1 MGMTLSFTRVTP
13 EELERAFE
21 EPDLAEGFVED
32 ESRPYCFL
40 EKSWAGI
47 GFLLRA
53 AGVDVDLY
61 EDGDPIDEEAVRFGW
76 SGDVVVR
83 TAEALGATPV
93 EVLVSHYDPAKLNAE
108 EVYPMRHLWDADD
121 LDYLR
126 DNYVDLVRFFQ
137 ETAAVGG
144 AAIRDFSF

>member
-13 EELERAFE
+13 EELDRAFE
-21 EPDLAEGFVED
+21 EPDLAEEFVDD
-32 ESRPYCFL
+32 ENRPYCFL

-61 EDGDPIDEEAVRFGW
+61 EDGDPIDEEATRFGW
-76 SGDVVVR
+76 SGDMVAR
-83 TAEALGATPV
+83 TAKALGATPV
-93 EVLVSHYDPAKLNAE
+93 EVLVSHYDPAELSAE

-126 DNYVDLVRFFQ
+126 DNYVDLVRFFA

>member
-13 EELERAFE
+13 EELDRAFE
-21 EPDLAEGFVED
+21 DPDLAEEFVED

-47 GFLLRA
+47 GFLMRA

-61 EDGDPIDEEAVRFGW
+61 EDGDPIDEEATRWGW
-76 SGDVVVR
+76 SAPMVAR
-83 TAEALGATPV
+83 TAKALSAVPV
-93 EVLVSHYDPAKLNAE
+93 EVLVSHYDPAKLSAE
-108 EVYPMRHLWDADD
+108 GVYPMRNMWDADD
-121 LDYLR
+121 LEYLR
-126 DNYVDLVRFFQ
+126 ENYVDLVEFFQ

>member
-13 EELERAFE
+13 EELDRAFE
-21 EPDLAEGFVED
+21 NPDLAEELVDD
-32 ESRPYCFL
+32 ENRPYCFL
-40 EKSWAGI
+40 EKAWAGI

-61 EDGDPIDEEAVRFGW
+61 EDGDPINEEATWFGW
-76 SGDVVVR
+76 SEDDVAR
-83 TAEALGATPV
+83 TAKALSATPV
-93 EVLVSHYDPAKLNAE
+93 EVLVSHYDPAKLSAE
-108 EVYPMRHLWDADD
+108 GVYPMNHLWDADD

-126 DNYVDLVRFFQ
+126 YHYVDLVEFFE

>member
-1 MGMTLSFTRVTP
+1 MSMTLSFTRVTP
-13 EELERAFE
+13 EELDRAFE
-21 EPDLAEGFVED
+21 DPESAEEFLED

-40 EKSWAGI
+40 EKAWAGI

-61 EDGDPIDEEAVRFGW
+61 EDGDPIDDEATRFGW
-76 SGDVVVR
+76 SEQMI
-83 TAEALGATPV
+83 AEAADALGATPV
-93 EVLVSHYDPAKLNAE
+93 EVLVSHYDPAKLSAE

-126 DNYVDLVRFFQ
+126 DHYVDLVRFFQ